1 MRVLG
6 NQPYVK
12 DTNADMPF
20 GATIQNE
27 TETQEGTPVVEEVLG
42 DILMNLY
49 RLLELTG
56 ITPTDDQD
64 SDSTQ
69 YQIIE
74 ALKKLPNTLND
85 VERILSLSTTVWST
99 DLKLSILPNKYFFF
113 ARASDD
119 YNSALAYTFKGIDAT
134 PSYNFTSSG
143 FSASEELL
151 VVIDT
156 SGVRAYSLNV
166 NKSDKEITLAMGN
179 PLSFNDTANLMYE
192 DNGNV
197 YTDLPSSNQLQTIIR
212 SDSTIADLIVNDIYL
227 IQGHILCFCISPTE
241 GRYRFYQ
248 FTIDNLTTSEEID
261 VSSIFGDGTDYSPY
275 VYTDGVYLYAT
286 NIANTVTEDFEIIKL
301 SYNPDTPE
309 IASVLTVSIDPTF
322 VKTSNACVKD
332 GKLYTLVGGSLA
344 SFNLTTGVKTILGVY
359 DSVVGRIFNFN
370 GNIYFTSG
378 EVGKKWTL

>member
-27 TETQEGTPVVEEVLG
+27 TQTQEGTPVVEEVLG
-42 DILMNLY
+42 DVLMNLY

-56 ITPTDDQD
+56 ITPTNDQD
-64 SDSTQ
+64 SDATQ
-69 YQIIE
+69 YQIVE
-74 ALKKLPNTLND
+74 ALKKLPNSLND
-85 VERILSLSTTVWST
+85 IERVLSLSTNVWST
-99 DLKLSILPNKYFFF
+99 DLKLSILPNKYFFV

-119 YNSALAYTFKGIDAT
+119 YDSSLSYTFKGSDAS
-134 PSYNFTSSG
+134 PSYTFTSSG
-143 FSASEELL
+143 FSASDEIL
-151 VVIDT
+151 VIIDT
-156 SGVRAYSLNV
+156 AGVRAYSLNV

-179 PLSFNDTANLMYE
+179 PLSFNDTSNLMYE

-197 YTDLPSSNQLQTIIR
+197 YTDLPSSNQLQTVIR
-212 SDSTIADLIVNDIYL
+212 SDSAIADLIVNDIYL
-227 IQGHILCFCISPTE
+227 IQGYILCFCISPTE

-248 FTIDNLTTSEEID
+248 FNIDNLATSEEID
-261 VSSIFGDGTDYSPY
+261 VSSIFGDSTDYSPY

-301 SYNPDTPE
+301 LYNPDTPE
-309 IASVLTVSIDPTF
+309 ITTVLTVSIDNSF
-322 VKTSNACVKD
+322 VKTSNACVKN
-332 GKLYTLVGGSLA
+332 GKLYTLVSGTLS
-344 SFNLTTGVKTILGVY
+344 SFNLTTGVKTVLGVY
-359 DSVVGRIFNFN
+359 NSVVGRIFNFN
-370 GNIYFTSG
+370 GSIYFTSG